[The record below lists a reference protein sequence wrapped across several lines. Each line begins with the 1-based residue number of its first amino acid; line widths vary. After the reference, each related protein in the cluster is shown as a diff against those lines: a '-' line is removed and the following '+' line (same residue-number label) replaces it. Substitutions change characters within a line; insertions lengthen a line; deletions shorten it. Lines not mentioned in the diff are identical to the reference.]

1 MMRNKGEGE
10 ERKEEYRGQYPRQPS
25 ERLVQQSYP
34 HPPLTVESIST
45 KPLIFVG
52 VGLAALLMWLGYLIA
67 LFSTADIGLAMIYTS
82 ASIGFI
88 SAFMGGI
95 GCKALDSYQRLG
107 ILILASFM
115 VLFLALMV

>member
-1 MMRNKGEGE
+1 MMGSKRIDE
-10 ERKEEYRGQYPRQPS
+10 EKKEEYRGQYPRQPS

-52 VGLAALLMWLGYLIA
+52 VGLGALLMWLGYLIA
-67 LFSTADIGLAMIYTS
+67 LFSTVDIGLAMIYTGV
-82 ASIGFI
+82 SIGFI

-107 ILILASFM
+107 ILILAGFM

>member
-1 MMRNKGEGE
+1 MMGSKRIDE
-10 ERKEEYRGQYPRQPS
+10 EKKEEYRGQYPRQPS

-45 KPLIFVG
+45 KPLIFIG
-52 VGLAALLMWLGYLIA
+52 VGLAALLMWLGYLIK
-67 LFSTADIGLAMIYTS
+67 LFSTVDIGLAMIYTG

-107 ILILASFM
+107 ILILTSFM